1 MIDNAAIIMAKG
13 VEIAAEKLAG
23 VNDNMNAS
31 HFHDFAEI
39 YYLLEGGRQYVI
51 DGSLYPIEARTL
63 VLIPPQ
69 VLHYS
74 YGLKDVPF
82 NRIVVYFREEGT
94 GPALFKRACEAGGV
108 MRLEGED
115 AAFIETQLAG
125 LIAEEEHPD
134 SDSQAMRRALLTLLL
149 TRLLRLKLNR
159 QEPVN
164 SDRIRKVIRYL
175 NDHYTEEISLD
186 ALAAHFYISK
196 YHLCREF
203 RKYTHNSIIEYL
215 NFVRVI
221 HAQRLFMETD
231 KNVSE
236 VAAAVGFASLTHF
249 ERIFTK
255 MTGQKPLA
263 SRREIARAVE
273 EKKTH
278 RKEA

>member
-1 MIDNAAIIMAKG
+1 MKRTALDSWICGLEG
-13 VEIAAEKLAG
+13 VEVLTRDYLEKLQL
-23 VNDNMNAS
+23 S
-31 HFHDFAEI
+31 
-39 YYLLEGGRQYVI
+39 
-51 DGSLYPIEARTL
+51 
-63 VLIPPQ
+63 
-69 VLHYS
+69 
-74 YGLKDVPF
+74 
-82 NRIVVYFREEGT
+82 
-94 GPALFKRACEAGGV
+94 
-108 MRLEGED
+108 RLN
-115 AAFIETQLAG
+115 
-125 LIAEEEHPD
+125 
-134 SDSQAMRRALLTLLL
+134 ALLRREKARNGFYSGLPEQLG
-149 TRLLRLKLNR
+149 
-159 QEPVN
+159 
-164 SDRIRKVIRYL
+164 
-175 NDHYTEEISLD
+175 SLD